1 MTRGFITIATGTD
14 WYYQLAENLL
24 LSYRLFS
31 EKPMPF
37 AILCDRENEHT
48 KCFDQTIVFTPTGKP
63 FFDKFELLRL
73 APFDETIFIDADCLA
88 YRDLNEFWDFFAEAD
103 DVSGAGYNVPAD
115 SDRGL
120 YRLADIGDYA
130 PRITQKSSIHGGLY
144 FIRKGVVCDAVYAD
158 CQKIIANY
166 EKYRW
171 PDFCAPCADEPVLCL
186 AMNAN
191 GCHVQEA
198 VPENYGI
205 PWEVT
210 SLKCDLF
217 TGLCRYATEGHPET
231 DRGRMIHW
239 STRYTKKPLYRF
251 EAEKLHLMVKNN
263 LRPSPSGVPLGLK
276 DTILYRWRLRYDWLL
291 ACEFTRRAAN
301 KLYRIVT
308 RTPPK
313 D

>member
-31 EKPMPF
+31 ENPMPF

-63 FFDKFELLRL
+63 YFDKFELLRL

-88 YRDLNEFWDFFAEAD
+88 YRDLNEFWDFFAGAD
-103 DVSGAGYNVPAD
+103 DFSGAGYNVPTD

-120 YRLADIGDYA
+120 FQFDTIGDFQ
-130 PRITQKSSIHGGLY
+130 PRVHWKSSISGGLY
-144 FIRKGVVCDAVYAD
+144 FIRRGAICDAIYED
-158 CQKIIANY
+158 CQKIIERY
-166 EKYRW
+166 DTIVW
-171 PDFCAPCADEPVLCL
+171 PDFCVRYADEPVLCL
-186 AMNAN
+186 AMDAN
-191 GCHVQEA
+191 GCKA
-198 VPENYGI
+198 KPAAPENYGY

-217 TGLCRYATEGHPET
+217 TGLCRYATEWHPET

-276 DTILYRWRLRYDWLL
+276 DTIAYRWRLRYVWLL
-291 ACEFTRRAAN
+291 AWEFTRRAVN